1 MRRKD
6 TLMIISGGQTG
17 VDRAALDAALANG
30 VPCGGWCPAGRKAED
45 GRVPEQYPL
54 QELESADYRQ
64 RTIRNVQ
71 DSDATVIIHFG
82 PLSGGTRL
90 TLNTC
95 NHEGVPYLLID
106 GAVVHIDEAVGQV
119 SAFIDRLDIRV
130 LNVAGPRASNNPD
143 AWNYAFQVIN
153 SLLQNVGN
161 HG

>member
-1 MRRKD
+1 MTSKD

-30 VPCGGWCPAGRKAED
+30 VSCGGWCPAGRKAED
-45 GRVPEQYPL
+45 GRIPEQYPL
-54 QELESADYRQ
+54 RELDSADYRL

-95 NHEGVPYLLID
+95 IHEDVPYLLID
-106 GAVVHIDEAVGQV
+106 GAVMHIDEAVRQV
-119 SAFIDRLDIRV
+119 SAFVDRLHVRV
-130 LNVAGPRASNNPD
+130 LNMAGPRASNNPD
-143 AWNYAFQVIN
+143 AWHYAFEVIHSFLESMRN
-153 SLLQNVGN
+153 NT
-161 HG
+161 